1 MSCSGEG
8 RRNENHETAAGRLL
22 QRAGNVST
30 EMSIQPLDVL
40 GGVMFLAG
48 LAVVTGV
55 VASAVAAGQRLGV
68 GALLMV
74 LGTAAVAGPRMY
86 QKALEATN

>member
-1 MSCSGEG
+1 
-8 RRNENHETAAGRLL
+8 
-22 QRAGNVST
+22 
-30 EMSIQPLDVL
+30 MSIQPLDIL

-55 VASAVAAGQRLGV
+55 VAAAVAAGQRLGI

-74 LGTAAVAGPRMY
+74 LGTAAVAGPRVY
-86 QKALEATN
+86 QKALETTS